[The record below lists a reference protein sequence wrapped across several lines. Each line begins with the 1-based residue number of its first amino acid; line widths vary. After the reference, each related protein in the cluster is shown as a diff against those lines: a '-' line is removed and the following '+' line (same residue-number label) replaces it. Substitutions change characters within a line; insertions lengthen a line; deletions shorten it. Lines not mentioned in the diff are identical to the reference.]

1 MDHTWAA
8 NAVGAAPTKPTT
20 LQLGYPTDTAT
31 PTIPGAYW
39 FYQMT
44 EEIRNV
50 VVNVLGAGA
59 PDAGNVSQLYSSI
72 ITLFNQATYTPTFIN
87 NSSGPAAVGIVA
99 TLQRTPFGGVA
110 ANGMAGELMFSMQD
124 QGGSLINTNAIRS
137 QWTDVT
143 VGNRK
148 SSLIFSSGSGGALT
162 DSMILDSTGKLFVN
176 NALVVAGALSTVGSN
191 TMAYDA
197 YSRISFAPVSG
208 GSTSDAVIS
217 QSTTSPRDGANLR
230 LNVSGA
236 GGNSAPYVKL
246 SVNDVTYATVSTT
259 GLSVAGSVSVSTGL
273 NVAGNG
279 GFYNS
284 ANKFGLDNVAGL
296 TRMYSSGANSS
307 SRGSYDFRVTDSV
320 GTLDMSAMTL
330 SATGASVTGVFTAA
344 GAKFGGSTYSPFGVS
359 FLHDYNVGWTNSAD
373 TGIGPYLNSDGT
385 SLSVY
390 TNNIKR
396 ITVDSNGNIGHGIS
410 TSAWGQGK
418 AIDLLGGSLWSTTN
432 GPYLNQNAYFGATSW
447 YYINPGAA
455 SQYYQSA
462 GLHVWSVAAYSA
474 TAGSLCTFTPVATLS
489 NTGLAV
495 SGVVSANNLLISGVN
510 GATIGFGDVSAA
522 IQVFNGS
529 SASPNHIDFYTS
541 TNKVTT
547 IDSLGNLL
555 IGVSTTSMQDGG
567 KIVLGNNKSISH
579 AGPISYFDTNIY
591 YNGGDRYVSAGYAT
605 RQSSINGTITWSTY
619 ALGAAGASLGSAST
633 MVLGTSGGVTLTNA
647 EASITLN
654 TTGQNAY
661 SLISGGN
668 GNLTNGFFG
677 IRNNTAGT
685 VPFTIAANSPAN
697 SVGITSAGLSVIG
710 AISAIGAAATTT
722 IGITLAGTT
731 TSCNALHIGN
741 TGGNAYFGV
750 EGSTGGNLVT
760 GSSAYDTILS
770 GNGGISI
777 SGNNGAGVQARITS
791 TGLAVTGT
799 VYASGDISLG
809 SGAYRWNQSGVRS
822 WSAVAVG
829 GGLSFSSGDS
839 LGTFTFN
846 TAILA
851 SSSITASRTAGP
863 GVIANGATTSTS
875 TADFQATRTGATES
889 PGVGLGASLQLTN
902 STNNTNVL
910 LQQYSNNFQIYNFAG
925 GVWTQ
930 RLLLD
935 SAGSLTITGVVT
947 ATTGTFGT
955 YATIGNGNYA
965 FHADVTN
972 AAVRSPALNGG
983 VYFQN
988 LDGSTTYGI
997 INGTGLSVNG
1007 AITATAGITTTSLT
1021 TNGFSSTAGITNTSA
1036 ANTNSTI
1043 TLSGSGAYSSI
1054 INLNS
1059 AGGGAGAINTS
1070 TALFVAI
1077 NGSNIT
1083 TVTSSGLTVAGALS
1097 TTSNITLNN
1106 ATYFQTK
1113 NTGGTT
1119 GRLLGINS
1127 GNTVYVG
1134 DIDSI
1139 GNGTVNVVAG
1149 GVATIGITAS
1159 GASVSG
1165 TLSATAVV
1173 TAPAFQATGYST
1185 GEFGVVTTA
1194 STWAHS
1200 DGAAI
1205 GYGMSTNSGGGLD
1218 IMANQGG
1225 QAIRFYAGTAN
1236 NASPPLIASISAGGF
1251 SASGNVSATGIVSG
1265 ASASFTGNV
1274 SIGGNISGA
1283 GLTINNGGVSGAKLF
1298 KFIGAATLY
1307 GYSDSGGVGIATSD
1321 PYTSGSMYYMQS
1333 NTHNWYIGA
1342 TNAMSLTAGVLS
1354 VATTSGL
1361 STNGV
1366 SSAATITVTAGESL
1380 RLQNDNSYISF
1391 FKNDHQT
1398 RNGYIQ
1404 HTGSNLIITS
1414 EVAGGVTIANGGTS
1428 LTVSS
1433 TGVNANSAVAVAG
1446 TLSATGQVSLGDQSV
1461 GGRFYS
1467 DTGAGGRAIIY
1478 GLASV
1483 TTQVNNAVITQATAA
1498 GLTVTGAIS
1507 GSYIYGTAINIAG
1520 HGIGA
1525 DPYGVA
1531 SVTCP
1536 SDTNNYSY
1544 YGLTRSGQIGAGF
1557 GITGA
1562 ANTLGLGANSF
1573 AFGSA
1578 TSESGTGLISG
1589 PWIAFNSTSFNT
1601 AGAIVGGG
1609 NISASGSVSGAS
1621 ASFTGNVFSGGST
1634 EAQIGAILTGY
1645 NPVYLYSNAS
1655 AWGVY
1660 SGTGGSAFVY
1670 SRSTGLFTFNG
1681 ASTSSPAGSV
1691 TGTAL
1696 AANVT
1701 SSSLTSVGTLLNL
1714 TVTNTISG
1722 NISGTAAGVN
1732 ITYGNRSNTNFQLLW
1747 GSSTDVYGTDYLTV
1761 NASTGTISTS
1771 GGYSAVGTINAGIN
1785 TYAVVLDGSA
1795 SSGSPGLANPYGRI
1809 GFYGQNWFIGGDSR
1823 YGLSSNTGF
1832 SATGLWVNDKA
1843 VITTA
1848 SIGSQSVSSAIY
1860 SSNLS
1865 QSGSGSDWNS
1875 YFQNTGA
1882 SQRIWQ
1888 EQSTGGPTGGWWFA
1902 ENLRHSNSS
1911 GYWGHQNAW
1920 GWEGNAN
1927 ELYTRNVSNGI
1938 WSDWVRFLNSS
1949 NYNSYVPT
1957 LTGAGA
1963 NGTWGIN
1970 VTGNAGN
1977 ITTSAVNYGSYGSI
1991 GVAGNTNGYAG
2002 ISFSDYNATL
2012 MINSSMWG
2020 IYRGNN
2026 TWDWRV
2032 DSGTLAV
2039 GTVPWSHLNGLPGIV
2054 YQQDGTRSNAD
2065 YNGLLSSGFYNG
2077 DSGPANAPNQY
2088 GQLITCRGSDTGM
2101 QIAGGYTS
2109 DNLYFRG
2116 FYGSGSGFTSW
2127 RTVVHSGNISSQAV
2141 STAAKLATSR
2151 TINGTS
2157 FDGSANITVTA
2168 AAGTLTGIT
2177 LNSTVTASSLT
2188 SVGTLTN
2195 LSVGGRILVGNGS
2208 VSSPSFAFTSDGGQD
2223 TGFYWVSDGNIGI
2236 AANGT
2241 QVGEMSATGALWMS
2255 SSVSAPLIY
2264 DNGNRVYSASNPQVS
2279 IAGNAATATSPAGG
2293 GSFIT
2298 TNNVASYVDTLVY
2311 TGTVGTGAQYFL
2323 ITFGAAGTAHEIV
2336 SPDSFTINTAL
2347 NAYYGSASYVA
2358 LNVTKSVIVD
2368 WGTYTGVS
2376 GAILVV
2382 NFSTVGPAQPNAL
2395 NISIYVH
2402 NGVAVTS
2409 LALVTSTVAAFFNA
2423 AAASAGGGGN

>member
-8 NAVGAAPTKPTT
+8 NAVGTAPTKPTT

-87 NSSGPAAVGIVA
+87 NSSGPSAIGIVA
-99 TLQRTPFGGVA
+99 SLERIPFGGA
-110 ANGMAGELMFSMQD
+110 AQNGMAGELMFTMQD
-124 QGGSLINTNAIRS
+124 AGGNLINTNAIRS

-148 SSLIFSSGSGGALT
+148 SSLIFSSGSGNSLT
-162 DSMILDSTGKLFVN
+162 DSMVLDYTGKVYVAAGLSSTGYISSTVT
-176 NALVVAGALSTVGSN
+176 AAGAAADTLTLSNAGAGNN
-191 TMAYDA
+191 TKAQ
-197 YSRISFAPVSG
+197 ISFYAN
-208 GSTSDAVIS
+208 STRYA
-217 QSTTSPRDGANLR
+217 GM
-230 LNVSGA
+230 A
-236 GGNSAPYVKL
+236 GGYGAANPEITWDIQGTKYLTLAS
-246 SVNDVTYATVSTT
+246 T
-259 GLSVAGSVSVSTGL
+259 GLSVAGSVTVSTGL

-330 SATGASVTGVFTAA
+330 SATGASVTGAFTAA

-385 SLSVY
+385 SLFVY

-418 AIDLLGGSLWSTTN
+418 AIDLLGGSLWSTAN
-432 GPYLNQNAYFGATSW
+432 GPYLNQNAYFGAASW

-474 TAGSLCTFTPVATLS
+474 TAGSPCTFTPVATLS

-591 YNGGDRYVSAGYAT
+591 YNGGDRYVSTGYAT

-697 SVGITSAGLSVIG
+697 SVGITSAGLSV
-710 AISAIGAAATTT
+710 
-722 IGITLAGTT
+722 
-731 TSCNALHIGN
+731 
-741 TGGNAYFGV
+741 
-750 EGSTGGNLVT
+750 
-760 GSSAYDTILS
+760 
-770 GNGGISI
+770 
-777 SGNNGAGVQARITS
+777 
-791 TGLAVTGT
+791 
-799 VYASGDISLG
+799 
-809 SGAYRWNQSGVRS
+809 
-822 WSAVAVG
+822 
-829 GGLSFSSGDS
+829 
-839 LGTFTFN
+839 
-846 TAILA
+846 
-851 SSSITASRTAGP
+851 
-863 GVIANGATTSTS
+863 
-875 TADFQATRTGATES
+875 
-889 PGVGLGASLQLTN
+889 
-902 STNNTNVL
+902 
-910 LQQYSNNFQIYNFAG
+910 
-925 GVWTQ
+925 
-930 RLLLD
+930 
-935 SAGSLTITGVVT
+935 
-947 ATTGTFGT
+947 
-955 YATIGNGNYA
+955 
-965 FHADVTN
+965 
-972 AAVRSPALNGG
+972 
-983 VYFQN
+983 
-988 LDGSTTYGI
+988 
-997 INGTGLSVNG
+997 NG

-1059 AGGGAGAINTS
+1059 GGAGSGFINTPS
-1070 TALFVAI
+1070 ALFVAI
-1077 NGSNIT
+1077 NGNTITQISNT
-1083 TVTSSGLTVAGALS
+1083 GLAVSGALS

-1149 GVATIGITAS
+1149 GVATINITAS

-1165 TLSATAVV
+1165 TLSAT
-1173 TAPAFQATGYST
+1173 
-1185 GEFGVVTTA
+1185 GV
-1194 STWAHS
+1194 
-1200 DGAAI
+1200 
-1205 GYGMSTNSGGGLD
+1205 
-1218 IMANQGG
+1218 
-1225 QAIRFYAGTAN
+1225 
-1236 NASPPLIASISAGGF
+1236 
-1251 SASGNVSATGIVSG
+1251 
-1265 ASASFTGNV
+1265 
-1274 SIGGNISGA
+1274 
-1283 GLTINNGGVSGAKLF
+1283 
-1298 KFIGAATLY
+1298 
-1307 GYSDSGGVGIATSD
+1307 
-1321 PYTSGSMYYMQS
+1321 
-1333 NTHNWYIGA
+1333 
-1342 TNAMSLTAGVLS
+1342 
-1354 VATTSGL
+1354 
-1361 STNGV
+1361 
-1366 SSAATITVTAGESL
+1366 
-1380 RLQNDNSYISF
+1380 
-1391 FKNDHQT
+1391 
-1398 RNGYIQ
+1398 
-1404 HTGSNLIITS
+1404 
-1414 EVAGGVTIANGGTS
+1414 
-1428 LTVSS
+1428 
-1433 TGVNANSAVAVAG
+1433 
-1446 TLSATGQVSLGDQSV
+1446 
-1461 GGRFYS
+1461 
-1467 DTGAGGRAIIY
+1467 
-1478 GLASV
+1478 
-1483 TTQVNNAVITQATAA
+1483 
-1498 GLTVTGAIS
+1498 
-1507 GSYIYGTAINIAG
+1507 
-1520 HGIGA
+1520 
-1525 DPYGVA
+1525 
-1531 SVTCP
+1531 
-1536 SDTNNYSY
+1536 
-1544 YGLTRSGQIGAGF
+1544 
-1557 GITGA
+1557 
-1562 ANTLGLGANSF
+1562 
-1573 AFGSA
+1573 
-1578 TSESGTGLISG
+1578 
-1589 PWIAFNSTSFNT
+1589 
-1601 AGAIVGGG
+1601 
-1609 NISASGSVSGAS
+1609 VSGAS

-1722 NISGTAAGVN
+1722 NISGTAAWVN
-1732 ITYGNRSNTNFQLLW
+1732 ITYGNRSNSNFQLLW
-1747 GSSTDVYGTDYLTV
+1747 GSSTGVYGTDYLTV
-1761 NASTGTISTS
+1761 NASTGTISTN

-1809 GFYGQNWFIGGDSR
+1809 GFYGQNWFIGGDNR

-1888 EQSTGGPTGGWWFA
+1888 EQSTGGPAGGWWFA

-1963 NGTWGIN
+1963 SGTWGIN

-2077 DSGPANAPNQY
+2077 DSGAANAPNQY
-2088 GQLITCRGSDTGM
+2088 GQLITCRGIDTGM

-2141 STAAKLATSR
+2141 STAATLATSR

-2208 VSSPSFAFTSDGGQD
+2208 VSSPSFAFTSDGAQD

-2236 AANGT
+2236 AANGA

-2255 SSVSAPLIY
+2255 TSVSAPLIY

-2279 IAGNAATATSPAGG
+2279 ITGNAATATSPAGG

-2298 TNNVASYVDTLVY
+2298 TNNIANQHVSVADSANSVLGTNVN
-2311 TGTVGTGAQYFL
+2311 GTVGYAT
-2323 ITFGAAGTAHEIV
+2323 
-2336 SPDSFTINTAL
+2336 
-2347 NAYYGSASYVA
+2347 
-2358 LNVTKSVIVD
+2358 
-2368 WGTYTGVS
+2368 
-2376 GAILVV
+2376 
-2382 NFSTVGPAQPNAL
+2382 
-2395 NISIYVH
+2395 
-2402 NGVAVTS
+2402 
-2409 LALVTSTVAAFFNA
+2409 
-2423 AAASAGGGGN
+2423 AAASAGTAAYATSATTKTTGDSSTFIATTAFVQAAIGAIPGGVGVGQAWTDVISSRQAGTNYWNLTGKPIVVSIFGGGGNSGGSDFLVDGVHVNHVYVNSGYGESGIMVIVPNGSYYQLVAYGASYQIWTELR